1 MARLVQADK
10 VISLIEEGGQVVMGP
25 RIIEPAMETQ
35 NGFARRISPGLNKST
50 SQLCVHRAQVF
61 LFL

>member
-25 RIIEPAMETQ
+25 RIVEPAMETQ
-35 NGFARRISPGLNKST
+35 NGFARRISPGLPSYV
-50 SQLCVHRAQVF
+50 SIGHRYSYF
-61 LFL
+61 CSLS